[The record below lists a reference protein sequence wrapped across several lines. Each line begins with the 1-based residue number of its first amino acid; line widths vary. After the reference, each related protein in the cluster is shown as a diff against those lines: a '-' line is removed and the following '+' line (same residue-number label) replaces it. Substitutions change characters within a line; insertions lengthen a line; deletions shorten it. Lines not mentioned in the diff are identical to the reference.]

1 MTKKLAA
8 MSMQFSSSAG
18 RWYVVETGP
27 RFRKGVMVHCAVC
40 VGMGAK
46 SQSSSARLEADAY
59 DFQRQYYWSNRGGP
73 ELTGQPR
80 VEYLLDVGLPCM
92 CDLPLASAGFQQA
105 DEIGEG
111 KARWLREAVCLDEL
125 LFRSRGF
132 G

>member
-1 MTKKLAA
+1 
-8 MSMQFSSSAG
+8 
-18 RWYVVETGP
+18 
-27 RFRKGVMVHCAVC
+27 MVHCAVC